1 MLLKLQVSRRCI
13 CICICNCNNFEVAVF
28 TFYVA
33 SCQGDTCSVCVRYE
47 SEFSFF
53 LHGFISFYS
62 FFSHYFLLLLRFSQV
77 EVSLTQFESIWALA
91 AMQMQLWLQRL
102 MLLALWHGDRLQL
115 LLSLRQKSVNAASK
129 PVQFTKFVNSQTV
142 NRPGQQQQQQQHLL
156 LLLYLSLLLLLL
168 YSTIFDC
175 SIAKTQFSADSTS
188 GLVFVAAAAA
198 AAI

>member
-1 MLLKLQVSRRCI
+1 MLC
-13 CICICNCNNFEVAVF
+13 
-28 TFYVA
+28 
-33 SCQGDTCSVCVRYE
+33 VCV
-47 SEFSFF
+47 SAMKVNF
-53 LHGFISFYS
+53 LSFYTVS
-62 FFSHYFLLLLRFSQV
+62 FRFTLFFYLSLSCCCCDFSQV

-129 PVQFTKFVNSQTV
+129 PVQFTKFVNSQAV
-142 NRPGQQQQQQQHLL
+142 NRPGQQQQQQHLL
-156 LLLYLSLLLLLL
+156 LLLYLSMLLLLL

-188 GLVFVAAAAA
+188 GLVFVAAAAVA